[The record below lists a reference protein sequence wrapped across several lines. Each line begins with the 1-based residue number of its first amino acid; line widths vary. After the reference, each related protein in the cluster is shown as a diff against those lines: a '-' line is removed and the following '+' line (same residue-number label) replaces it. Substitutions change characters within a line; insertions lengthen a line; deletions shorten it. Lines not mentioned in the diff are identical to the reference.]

1 MLLINIIT
9 IIKITRRLKIF
20 IKRLLNLI
28 ELLKVKQ
35 ARLREKLIKDL
46 DDILQYFLKNLFI

>member
-46 DDILQYFLKNLFI
+46 DDIFQYFLKNLFI

>member
-1 MLLINIIT
+1 MNWKWFIMLLINIIT

-20 IKRLLNLI
+20 IKILLNLI

-35 ARLREKLIKDL
+35 AEDYGRNK
-46 DDILQYFLKNLFI
+46 